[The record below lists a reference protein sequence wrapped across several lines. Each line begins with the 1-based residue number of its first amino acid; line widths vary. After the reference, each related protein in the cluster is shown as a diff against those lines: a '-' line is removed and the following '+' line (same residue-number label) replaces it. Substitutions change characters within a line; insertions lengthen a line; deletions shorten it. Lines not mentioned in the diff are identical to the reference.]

1 MTDHPRAGLTLIE
14 RCETH
19 QGAQVSACLQCEVE
33 ALRRERDELR
43 TDALRYRWLRD
54 TSCPEHGD
62 IYLASDSA
70 WQSFRAGA
78 VDAAIDAALLR
89 EEGR

>member
-1 MTDHPRAGLTLIE
+1 MSDPTDGRTHYDGCWHDRRHHDCAVREIE
-14 RCETH
+14 R
-19 QGAQVSACLQCEVE
+19 
-33 ALRRERDELR
+33 LRRERDELR